1 MTHLDTSFL
10 VDLLRERTRGAE
22 GPAHRLLQTLADEE
36 LAISIHVSCELHAGA
51 ELSDA
56 PAEEHLRVDALCAA
70 LRVVPADGRF
80 PLEYGRLFGEMRRR
94 GESIAAMN
102 LLIAAAARV
111 EDARL
116 VTRNVRDFE
125 RVPGLTVLSY

>member
-1 MTHLDTSFL
+1 M
-10 VDLLRERTRGAE
+10 
-22 GPAHRLLQTLADEE
+22 LQTLTDEE

-51 ELSDA
+51 ELSNA
-56 PAEEHLRVDALCAA
+56 PAEEHVRVDVLCAA
-70 LRVVPADGRF
+70 LRIVPTDERF
-80 PLEYGRLFGEMRRR
+80 PLEYGRLFGELRRR
-94 GESIAAMN
+94 GESISAMD

-125 RVPGLTVLSY
+125 RVPGLNVISY

>member
-1 MTHLDTSFL
+1 MLKS
-10 VDLLRERTRGAE
+10 V
-22 GPAHRLLQTLADEE
+22 ADEE

-51 ELSDA
+51 ELSTA
-56 PAEEHLRVDALCAA
+56 PSEEHTRVDALCAS
-70 LRVVPADGRF
+70 LRIVAADERF
-80 PLEYGRLFGEMRRR
+80 PLEYGRLFGELRRR
-94 GESIAAMN
+94 GESIAAMD

-125 RVPGLTVLSY
+125 RVPGLNVVSY

>member
-10 VDLLRERTRGAE
+10 VDLLRERTRGTD
-22 GPAHRLLQTLADEE
+22 GPAHRMLQTLAHEE

-51 ELSDA
+51 ELSNA
-56 PAEEHLRVDALCAA
+56 PTEEHVRVNALCAA
-70 LRVVPADGRF
+70 LRIAPADERF
-80 PLEYGRLFGEMRRR
+80 PLEYGRLFGELRRR
-94 GESIAAMN
+94 GEPISAMD

-125 RVPGLTVLSY
+125 RIPGLNVISY

>member
-1 MTHLDTSFL
+1 MIHLDTSFL
-10 VDLLRERTRGAE
+10 VDLLRERARGNKGA
-22 GPAHRLLQTLADEE
+22 AHRMLQTLADEE

-51 ELSDA
+51 ELSKA
-56 PAEEHLRVDALCAA
+56 PADEHTRVDALCAA
-70 LRVVPADGRF
+70 LRIVAADERF
-80 PLEYGRLFGEMRRR
+80 PVEYGRLFGELRRR
-94 GESIAAMN
+94 GESISTMD

-125 RVPGLTVLSY
+125 RVPGLNVVSY